1 MLFRDFLVCP
11 NAPRVFRIV
20 GMGVICPKYPDCC
33 DGFTLLYDEYINQ
46 TYAATHWYCY
56 PEGHPPGWSNSSN
69 NTNLSGIVFNR
80 PPNNNDYGIQQGIK
94 DWEDEIARKKRLY
107 VDIPIMLSQISGAFS
122 IFTCTAVIAIFIA
135 ILIYQ
140 PIMYVFV

>member
-1 MLFRDFLVCP
+1 
-11 NAPRVFRIV
+11 
-20 GMGVICPKYPDCC
+20 MGVICPKYPDCC
-33 DGFTLLYDEYINQ
+33 DGFELLYDEYVNQ

-56 PEGHPPGWSNSSN
+56 LEGHPPGWTADSWNSSN
-69 NTNLSGIVFNR
+69 YTNLSGIVFTR
-80 PPNNNDYGIQQGIK
+80 PPNNNDYGVNP

>member
-1 MLFRDFLVCP
+1 
-11 NAPRVFRIV
+11 
-20 GMGVICPKYPDCC
+20 MGVICGKYPDCC
-33 DGFTLLYDEYINQ
+33 DGFEILYDEYINQ

-56 PEGHPPGWSNSSN
+56 PEGYPPGWSNSSN
-69 NTNLSGIVFNR
+69 NTNLSGIQITA
-80 PPNNNDYGIQQGIK
+80 PPQVPSWDPKKEADRLK
-94 DWEDEIARKKRLY
+94 DIIAEQKRLY